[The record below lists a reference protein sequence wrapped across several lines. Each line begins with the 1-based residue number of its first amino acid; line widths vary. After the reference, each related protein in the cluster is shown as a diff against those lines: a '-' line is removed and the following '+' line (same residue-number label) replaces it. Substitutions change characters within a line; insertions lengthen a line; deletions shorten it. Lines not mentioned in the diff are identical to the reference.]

1 MRKIRNEELGIEEE
15 KLIIPNSSFQISN
28 SMIDPVLQFFSDR
41 CRNLQIRKEAGLLK
55 EWNGVFEF
63 MDK

>member
-1 MRKIRNEELGIEEE
+1 MDTTSDME
-15 KLIIPNSSFQISN
+15 FISN
-28 SMIDPVLQFFSDR
+28 SDPVLQFFTVR